1 MTSVW
6 DFNTYFLVIDKTGR
20 QKMSKNLEDL
30 KNIISQPVIYRTFHP
45 NQLKHTFFS
54 RHGKFPKI
62 DHILCQ
68 KINLLN

>member
-1 MTSVW
+1 
-6 DFNTYFLVIDKTGR
+6 
-20 QKMSKNLEDL
+20 MSKNLEDL
-30 KNIISQPVIYRTFHP
+30 KNIIIQPVIYRTLHP

-68 KINLLN
+68 KINVLN